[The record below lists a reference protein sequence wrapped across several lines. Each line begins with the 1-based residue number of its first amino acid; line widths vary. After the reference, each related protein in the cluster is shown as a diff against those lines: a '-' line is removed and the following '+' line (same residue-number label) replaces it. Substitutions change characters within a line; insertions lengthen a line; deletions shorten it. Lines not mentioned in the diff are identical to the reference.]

1 MAGFGVTSKP
11 IVLHDGSSA
20 QSSTVTSNAV
30 WCGDGNVLSVS
41 IQSVAA
47 VASVWSLEGNNGDG
61 FLTALGTGVAGT
73 DWSTV
78 TAITAQGIY
87 SITPGMRWLRLIRPA
102 VNSQASVVI
111 AIRST

>member
-1 MAGFGVTSKP
+1 MAGYGVTRQA
-11 IVLHDGSSA
+11 VMHDGSSA
-20 QSSTVTSNAV
+20 QSSTVTSNSFWV
-30 WCGDGNVLSVS
+30 GDANFISVS
-41 IQSVAA
+41 VQSVAA
-47 VASVWSLEGNNGDG
+47 VASVWTIDGNNGDG

-102 VNSQASVVI
+102 ANSQASVVLVN
-111 AIRST
+111 RST